1 MRRTILVGSLVVAL
15 SGVIGLIAGAGGTF
29 AQEGTPNPAG
39 THPLVGTWVVD
50 TVVETETDSPEIGII
65 SADGTALG
73 LGANRVAGGQWEA
86 IDDQSV
92 MLTLVTVSDSNGMGA
107 YVVVRGV
114 HVLDDT
120 GNGWTCD
127 CTFTVVSADGTVLD
141 SGHAPASATRL
152 PVQGPDAVGNALAE
166 VPTWMPLQPESA
178 TPTS

>member
-1 MRRTILVGSLVVAL
+1 
-15 SGVIGLIAGAGGTF
+15 
-29 AQEGTPNPAG
+29 
-39 THPLVGTWVVD
+39 
-50 TVVETETDSPEIGII
+50 
-65 SADGTALG
+65 
-73 LGANRVAGGQWEA
+73 
-86 IDDQSV
+86 
-92 MLTLVTVSDSNGMGA
+92 
-107 YVVVRGV
+107 V